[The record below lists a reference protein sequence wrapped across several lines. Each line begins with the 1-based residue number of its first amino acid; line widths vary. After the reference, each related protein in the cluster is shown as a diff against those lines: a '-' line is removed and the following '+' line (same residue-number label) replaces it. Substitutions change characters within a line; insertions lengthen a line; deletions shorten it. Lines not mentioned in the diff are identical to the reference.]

1 MTPPLGPLFGVF
13 EGGGGV
19 KIGEIGGVD
28 RGVDFYF
35 FEGRLGKSI
44 FWETCFYFL
53 DMSLVPPFWPL
64 FLGGV

>member
-1 MTPPLGPLFGVF
+1 MTFLLKKIKKYITPKFDPPLGPLFGVF

-35 FEGRLGKSI
+35 F
-44 FWETCFYFL
+44 F
-53 DMSLVPPFWPL
+53 
-64 FLGGV
+64 